1 MAATAIAP
9 VTAQAGRQATTA
21 TTSTAQKDGGI
32 ASPSCRCALPHQP
45 EAAGTARRIAR
56 TTLTAWGVEEDTVDQ
71 AVLVVS
77 ELVTNA
83 VEHALPP
90 VALHLALP
98 AGDASVHIE
107 VDDGGSAEEEG
118 AWTASCSDDEHG
130 RGSGIIDCLAIAHG
144 ACINAHGATYWAEL
158 PAAA

>member
-1 MAATAIAP
+1 
-9 VTAQAGRQATTA
+9 V
-21 TTSTAQKDGGI
+21 
-32 ASPSCRCALPHQP
+32 LPHQP

-56 TTLTAWGVEEDTVDQ
+56 TALAAWGVEEDTVDQ

-107 VDDGGSAEEEG
+107 VDDGGTAEEEG
-118 AWTASCSDDEHG
+118 AWTTSCSEDEHG
-130 RGSGIIDCLAIAHG
+130 RGSGIISYLSVAHG
-144 ACINAHGATYWAEL
+144 VCINAHGATYWADL
-158 PAAA
+158 PTAA